1 MKTKELVVT
10 MGLLAGLGISGAA
23 NAAYMETGDAGDL
36 PSSSQTV
43 SDGTTQIS
51 GNASSNDI
59 DMFGFSW
66 TGGALTIDTVGS
78 LYDTILYLFDTAG
91 LGIAGNDDA
100 IGLQSGLSFGSLAIG
115 DYYVAIGS
123 CCQQPQSAGGAIFPF
138 VFVSGQDGPTG
149 PGGAQPITGWD
160 ASGAPGQV
168 AYLINFSAPVNGT
181 SVPEPA
187 TLALLGLGLAGI
199 GLSRRK
205 KA

>member
-1 MKTKELVVT
+1 MKAIKLAVT
-10 MGLLAGLGISGAA
+10 MGLLAGIGISGAA

-36 PSSSQTV
+36 PSSAQAV
-43 SDGTTQIS
+43 GDGTTQIS
-51 GNASSNDI
+51 GNAGLGDI

-66 TGGALTIDTVGS
+66 SGGALTIHTTGAS
-78 LYDTILYLFDTAG
+78 IDTILYLFDTAG

-100 IGLQSGLSFGSLAIG
+100 IGFQAQLSFASLAIG
-115 DYYVAIGS
+115 DYYVAIGN
-123 CCQQPQSAGGAIFPF
+123 CCQQPQSAGGAIFPV
-138 VFVSGQDGPTG
+138 VFAGGQEAPTG

-160 ASGAPGQV
+160 VSSSPGQR

-187 TLALLGLGLAGI
+187 TLALLGLGLAGL
-199 GLSRRK
+199 GFSRRK